1 MLEDISG
8 DQIKEQFKSNKTFR
22 MVTII
27 VGGLIILILGYFAY
41 RQFMWKPA
49 NEKSK
54 NSTWIGLNYA
64 AKDSTELAID
74 ELKVQVKKYDGK
86 IGGETAQFVLA
97 RQYMNTGEYKKAIE
111 ELEGVDVS
119 DTYVQVMAIG
129 LRADAYSEL
138 ENYPEAAKLYK
149 EAAALNPNDFT
160 SPIYLMK
167 AGLCLEEI
175 NNFENA
181 TKCYKQIKEEYP
193 TFASQK
199 AIDKYIAR
207 SENKKTK

>member
-8 DQIKEQFKSNKTFR
+8 EKIKEQFKSNNTLR
-22 MVTII
+22 MVTMI
-27 VGGLIILILGYFAY
+27 VGGLIVLVLAYFAY

-54 NSTWIGLNYA
+54 DATWIGLNHA
-64 AKDSTELAID
+64 AKDSTTLAID

-86 IGGETAQFVLA
+86 IGGEVAQFVLA
-97 RQYMNTGEYKKAIE
+97 RQLMNAGEYQNAIN

-119 DTYVQVMAIG
+119 DTYVQVMSIG
-129 LRADAYSEL
+129 LQADAYSEL
-138 ENYPEAAKLYK
+138 ENYVEAAKLYK
-149 EAAALNPNDFT
+149 EAASINPNELT
-160 SPIYLMK
+160 TPMYLMK

-175 NNFENA
+175 NNFDKA
-181 TKCYKQIKEEYP
+181 TECYMEIKNDYP

-207 SENKKTK
+207 TENKTTK